1 MGSCFRKISGIFNKD
16 MIRMKRKLFVLMPV
30 MLLAVWLAG
39 AQQSVTGYV
48 FEDVNAN
55 GKRDRKEAGIAGVG
69 VSNGREVVLTDP
81 SGKYILPI
89 GSDEIVFV
97 VNPTGYQTPVSAD
110 RLSKFYYI
118 HKPQGSPR
126 LKFAGVPPT
135 GNLPASV
142 DFPLYRSKEGEDF
155 EILLFGDP
163 QPYNKNELRYFDQ
176 RIVSELAGNADRFA
190 FGISVG
196 DLVGDNPD
204 LFVPYVE
211 TIKKIGIPWY
221 NVIGNHD
228 LNHDAQ
234 TDQQADES
242 YEQVFGPSTYSFNYG
257 KAHFIIIKDIL
268 WPDPRDGKGYWGGFT
283 EKQLAFLENDLNLV
297 PKDYLVVMAFHIP
310 IWEGYVKNDIFRDAD
325 REKLFELL
333 KDFPHTLTIS
343 AHSHIQYNKFL
354 SKEEDWKQDQPH
366 HHFNL
371 GTTCGSWYRGEL
383 DENGIPWSVM
393 ADGTP
398 QGYAIMKVSG
408 NRYEIGYKAAGLPAG
423 HQMRVHHPKIVGK
436 AEKTLASLYVNF
448 FMGNEKDQV
457 RFRVDGGAWK
467 PMSYTIEWDP
477 AYLNLLHQWDMTE
490 EVIPG
495 RRPNEPRECLHLWKA
510 PLPSNLAPGE
520 HIIEVKATDMF
531 GKSYV
536 AQSSYRIALPAGTKV
551 QE

>member
-1 MGSCFRKISGIFNKD
+1 
-16 MIRMKRKLFVLMPV
+16 MKRKLFMLMPV

-89 GSDEIVFV
+89 GSDDIVFV

-118 HKPQGSPR
+118 HKPQGSPS

-163 QPYNKNELRYFDQ
+163 QAYNKNELRYFDQ

-268 WPDPRDGKGYWGGFT
+268 WPDPRD
-283 EKQLAFLENDLNLV
+283 
-297 PKDYLVVMAFHIP
+297 
-310 IWEGYVKNDIFRDAD
+310 
-325 REKLFELL
+325 
-333 KDFPHTLTIS
+333 
-343 AHSHIQYNKFL
+343 
-354 SKEEDWKQDQPH
+354 
-366 HHFNL
+366 
-371 GTTCGSWYRGEL
+371 
-383 DENGIPWSVM
+383 
-393 ADGTP
+393 
-398 QGYAIMKVSG
+398 
-408 NRYEIGYKAAGLPAG
+408 
-423 HQMRVHHPKIVGK
+423 
-436 AEKTLASLYVNF
+436 
-448 FMGNEKDQV
+448 
-457 RFRVDGGAWK
+457 
-467 PMSYTIEWDP
+467 
-477 AYLNLLHQWDMTE
+477 
-490 EVIPG
+490 
-495 RRPNEPRECLHLWKA
+495 
-510 PLPSNLAPGE
+510 
-520 HIIEVKATDMF
+520 
-531 GKSYV
+531 
-536 AQSSYRIALPAGTKV
+536 
-551 QE
+551 

>member
-39 AQQSVTGYV
+39 AQQSVKGYV

-89 GSDEIVFV
+89 GSDDIVFV
-97 VNPTGYQTPVSAD
+97 VKPTGYQTPVSANQ
-110 RLSKFYYI
+110 LSKFYYI
-118 HKPQGSPR
+118 HKPQGSPS

-163 QPYNKNELRYFDQ
+163 QAYNKNELRYFDQ
-176 RIVSELAGNADRFA
+176 RIVSELAGNVDRFA

-196 DLVGDNPD
+196 DLVGDNPN

-221 NVIGNHD
+221 NVVGNHD

-242 YEQVFGPSTYSFNYG
+242 YEQVFGPSTYSFNHG

-283 EKQLAFLENDLNLV
+283 EEQLAFLKSDLKLV

-354 SKEEDWKQDQPH
+354 SKEEGWKQDQPH
-366 HHFNL
+366 HHLNL

-408 NRYEIGYKAAGLPAG
+408 NRYEIGYKAAGFSAG

-448 FMGNEKDQV
+448 FMGSEKDQV

-477 AYLNLLHQWDMTE
+477 AYLNLLHQWDMTD

-520 HIIEVKATDMF
+520 HVIEVKATDMF

-536 AQSSYRIALPAGTKV
+536 TQSSYRIGLPGGKT